1 LYPFV
6 LNIHSW
12 LRWLTLLLAI
22 GATLNAFRADR
33 DLSQRPPGR
42 QWDTLFM
49 MALDFQ
55 VLFGIVLYFVLSPLT
70 KAAMNNPGGIISN
83 PTLRFWAL
91 SHLAA
96 MVAATLLVR
105 IGRVLALTAKT
116 PGARRQRRLTFFVLT
131 TMAILIGIPWP
142 WMSIGRPLFRF

>member
-1 LYPFV
+1 MYSAV

-12 LRWLTLLLAI
+12 LRWITLLLAI
-22 GATLNAFRADR
+22 GATLNALRADR
-33 DLSQRPPGR
+33 DLSERPPGKE
-42 QWDTLFM
+42 WDVCFM

-55 VLFGIVLYFVLSPLT
+55 VLFGILLYFVLSPLT
-70 KAAMNNPGGIISN
+70 KAAMNNPGGVIGN

-105 IGRVLALTAKT
+105 VGRVLAIRAKT
-116 PGARRQRRLTFFVLT
+116 APKRRQWRLTFFALT
-131 TMAILIGIPWP
+131 TLAILIGIPWP

>member
-1 LYPFV
+1 LYLIV

-22 GATLNAFRADR
+22 GATLNAIRPDR

-55 VLFGIVLYFVLSPLT
+55 VLFGILLYFVLSPLT
-70 KAAMNNPGGIISN
+70 KAAMNNPGGVIGN

-96 MVAATLLVR
+96 MGAATLLVR
-105 IGRVLALTAKT
+105 VGRILAITAKT
-116 PGARRQRRLTFFVLT
+116 PGARRQWRLTFFVLT
-131 TMAILIGIPWP
+131 TLAILIGIPWP
-142 WMSIGRPLFRF
+142 WMSSGRPLFRF